1 MTRASFT
8 RVRGQAG
15 FTAIELVMVVA
26 VIGILMAVSMPLFI
40 SFFRTSALRAG
51 AEEMATVLS
60 QARQMAIKDNTSI
73 CVTNNG
79 TTVQYRIS
87 TCAGAVWT
95 GPGTDAAGV
104 IRLANNITVSPDTT
118 TVVFTYI
125 GLANPAAV
133 FTVTSPQDGRTLSVN
148 VAASGRISVGP

>member
-1 MTRASFT
+1 
-8 RVRGQAG
+8 
-15 FTAIELVMVVA
+15 
-26 VIGILMAVSMPLFI
+26 
-40 SFFRTSALRAG
+40 
-51 AEEMATVLS
+51 
-60 QARQMAIKDNTSI
+60 
-73 CVTNNG
+73 
-79 TTVQYRIS
+79 
-87 TCAGAVWT
+87 VWT
-95 GPGTDAAGV
+95 GAGTDAAGV

>member
-1 MTRASFT
+1 
-8 RVRGQAG
+8 
-15 FTAIELVMVVA
+15 MVVA
-26 VIGILMAVSMPLFI
+26 VIGILMAVSMPFFI

-125 GLANPAAV
+125 GAA
-133 FTVTSPQDGRTLSVN
+133 TLVDKAGSE
-148 VAASGRISVGP
+148 AQQ